1 MLNVRPCLSFYYDG
15 RLARLQLALALTV
28 SVLHGAVSR
37 GRRGEAA
44 AEGGSRAT
52 FPRLCVPPLPP
63 PLARAPRREVTFP
76 PTVQNRLDIT
86 VHQFPP
92 PPLCRPPATPRL
104 TPR

>member
-44 AEGGSRAT
+44 AEGGSCSTSPALHGVRLP
-52 FPRLCVPPLPP
+52 FPQRCKI
-63 PLARAPRREVTFP
+63 
-76 PTVQNRLDIT
+76 D
-86 VHQFPP
+86 
-92 PPLCRPPATPRL
+92 L
-104 TPR
+104 T

>member
-44 AEGGSRAT
+44 AEGGSGAT
-52 FPRLCVPPLPP
+52 FPRLCVLPLLPP
-63 PLARAPRREVTFP
+63 SLPSPALHGVRLPFP
-76 PTVQNRLDIT
+76 QR
-86 VHQFPP
+86 
-92 PPLCRPPATPRL
+92 CRIDL
-104 TPR
+104 T